1 MCSGM
6 FRNTFRGLR
15 MLKYFHRHFWQNR
28 AQSIL
33 EFTVLTIIII
43 AVFLSM
49 SSYVKRGM
57 QVRWKSAVDDF
68 ADQYDPQQTNST
80 AEYTADTESN
90 TTITTPSNTTFRSDN
105 TRSLEQRNSYMQVG
119 QDGAF

>member
-1 MCSGM
+1 M
-6 FRNTFRGLR
+6 FQ
-15 MLKYFHRHFWQNR
+15 YFQRHRRDHR
-28 AQSIL
+28 AQSML

-57 QVRWKSAVDDF
+57 QGRWKSAVDDF

-80 AEYTADTESN
+80 AIYTADTESN
-90 TTITTPSNTTFRSDN
+90 TAITTQNNTTFRDDSSH
-105 TRSLEQRNSYMQVG
+105 SLERRSSYTQVG
-119 QDGAF
+119 QEGDDFNRTP

>member
-1 MCSGM
+1 MV
-6 FRNTFRGLR
+6 F
-15 MLKYFHRHFWQNR
+15 KHFQRYRRDHR

-33 EFTVLTIIII
+33 EFTVLTIIIL

-57 QVRWKSAVDDF
+57 QGRWKSAIDDF
-68 ADQYDPQQTNST
+68 SDPYDPQQTNST
-80 AEYTADTESN
+80 TIYTADTTSN
-90 TTITTPSNTTFRSDN
+90 TAITTQSNTTFRDDN
-105 TRSLEQRNSYMQVG
+105 SRSLEQRNSYTQVG

>member
-1 MCSGM
+1 M
-6 FRNTFRGLR
+6 F
-15 MLKYFHRHFWQNR
+15 KYFQRHRRDHQ

-33 EFTVLTIIII
+33 EFTVLIIILM

-57 QVRWKSAVDDF
+57 QGRWKSAVDDF

-80 AEYTADTESN
+80 IEYTADTESN
-90 TTITTPSNTTFRSDN
+90 TAITTVSNTTFRSDN

>member
-1 MCSGM
+1 
-6 FRNTFRGLR
+6 

-57 QVRWKSAVDDF
+57 QGRWKSAVDDF

-105 TRSLEQRNSYMQVG
+105 TRSLEQRNSYIQVG

>member
-1 MCSGM
+1 MM
-6 FRNTFRGLR
+6 F
-15 MLKYFHRHFWQNR
+15 KYFQRHRRDHR
-28 AQSIL
+28 AQSML

-57 QVRWKSAVDDF
+57 QGRWKSAVDDF